1 MKLKQIILAASAALV
16 ASVVAAAAVVINGQN
31 TTGQNQV
38 VSVGYSQISVTN
50 AITAAAGGGQANAT
64 QLNSA
69 FNRVT
74 TVATAADSVKLP
86 VCAAQNA
93 PNGSAVGPGGQ
104 VWVMNTS
111 ANSLNVFPATGDAI
125 NALAANTAIAIATVT
140 GKVFTCAVAGT
151 WQSLNYATF

>member
-1 MKLKQIILAASAALV
+1 MMKRFFLPMLALV
-16 ASVVAAAAVVINGQN
+16 GLVGIAQAVVINGQE
-31 TTGQNQV
+31 TTGQNQI
-38 VSVGYSQISVTN
+38 VSVGYPQVSVTN
-50 AITAAAGGGQANAT
+50 GITAFAGGGQASAT
-64 QLNSA
+64 QLVSA

-93 PNGSAVGPGGQ
+93 PNGSAVGPGVQ

-111 ANSLNVFPATGDAI
+111 ANSMNVFPSTGDAI

-151 WQSLNYATF
+151 WQSLNHATF

>member
-1 MKLKQIILAASAALV
+1 MKRFILSALALLGILGAAH
-16 ASVVAAAAVVINGQN
+16 AVVINGQE
-31 TTGQNQV
+31 TTGQNQI
-38 VSVGYSQISVTN
+38 VSVGYQQVSVTN
-50 AITAAAGGGQANAT
+50 GITAFAGGGQASAT

-69 FNRVT
+69 YNRVT

-93 PNGSAVGPGGQ
+93 PNGSAVGPGTQ
-104 VWVMNTS
+104 VWVMNTA

-140 GKVFTCAVAGT
+140 GKQFTCVVAGT
-151 WQSLNYATF
+151 WQSLNHATF

>member
-1 MKLKQIILAASAALV
+1 MSMKRFFFPLLALV
-16 ASVVAAAAVVINGQN
+16 GLVGLAHAVTINGQE
-31 TTGQNQV
+31 TTGQNQI
-38 VSVGYSQISVTN
+38 VSVGYQQISVTN
-50 AITAAAGGGQANAT
+50 GITAFAGGGQASAT

-74 TVATAADSVKLP
+74 VVGTAADSVKLP

-93 PNGSAVGPGGQ
+93 PNGSAVGPGTQ
-104 VWVMNTS
+104 VWVMNTA

-125 NALAANTAIAIATVT
+125 NALAANTAIAVATVT

>member
-1 MKLKQIILAASAALV
+1 VTITGSDTAGQSQI
-16 ASVVAAAAVVINGQN
+16 
-31 TTGQNQV
+31 
-38 VSVGYSQISVTN
+38 VSVGYGQVSVTN
-50 AITAAAGGGQANAT
+50 GITAFAGGGQASAT

-86 VCAAQNA
+86 TCAAQSNA
-93 PNGSAVGPGGQ
+93 NGNTVGPGVQ

-140 GKVFTCAVAGT
+140 GKLFTCAVAGT
-151 WQSLNYATF
+151 WQSLNHATF